1 MDTIHYRNGERMIR
15 MKRTRDIATPFSLK
29 EGKLLDENR
38 DKRLELYSARY
49 DAGLN
54 IFTGWFEDTDE
65 VTVLPNVG

>member
-29 EGKLLDENR
+29 QGKLLDDNR
-38 DKRLELYSARY
+38 DKRIELYSDRH

-54 IFTGWFEDTDE
+54 ICTGWFEE
-65 VTVLPNVG
+65 EAA

>member
-1 MDTIHYRNGERMIR
+1 MIR

-38 DKRLELYSARY
+38 DERIELYSARH

-54 IFTGWFEDTDE
+54 IFTGWFEE
-65 VTVLPNVG
+65 EAA

>member
-15 MKRTRDIATPFSLK
+15 MKQTRDIATPFSLK

-38 DKRLELYSARY
+38 DKRIELYSARY

-54 IFTGWFEDTDE
+54 IFTGWFNEE
-65 VTVLPNVG
+65 EAA

>member
-29 EGKLLDENR
+29 EGKLLDDNR
-38 DKRLELYSARY
+38 DKRIELYSARY

-54 IFTGWFEDTDE
+54 IFTGWFEDTAE
-65 VTVLPNVG
+65 VTVLPNVW

>member
-15 MKRTRDIATPFSLK
+15 MKQTRDIATPFSLK

-38 DKRLELYSARY
+38 DKRIELYSARH

-54 IFTGWFEDTDE
+54 IFTGWFEEKQSDR
-65 VTVLPNVG
+65 